1 MTLGLR
7 FHDGVDSRYS
17 PGRIWP
23 GDTVMQPRTRFMKHA
38 AHAALVIAA
47 GLAVSA
53 PGQALAQE
61 TELQEVLV
69 TAQKRSESLNDVPV
83 SVTAVAGEKL
93 DVLQSSGGDIRVFSA
108 RIPSVTLES
117 SYARIFPR
125 PYIRGLG
132 NTDFDFNAS
141 QPVSFVYD
149 EVVMENPV
157 LKSFPLFDID
167 QVEALRGPQ
176 GTLFGRNTP
185 AGVLKFDSAKPT
197 QTFGGY
203 AQASYATF
211 GTTNIQGA
219 VSGPIIDGVLAG
231 RLSGIYM
238 HRDDWIDNAF
248 TGRDNVTG
256 GYDQSAFRGQLLFT
270 PNESFSALFNA
281 HYTKLDGSPQI
292 FRANIIEPGTND
304 FVAGFKRDTIAQDAE
319 PRTGQTMEGS
329 GANLK
334 LTYDF
339 AGGPTLTSVTAYEH
353 VTAYSRGDVD
363 GGFGASFAPPS
374 GPGFIPFTAESA
386 DGIPYHA
393 QWSQEVR
400 LAGDFSGVNYTVGAF
415 YFFEDLKIDSINF
428 DTLAGGSV
436 NGYAYQHQKTEA
448 WALFANADYKLTEQ
462 LTVGG
467 GIRYSND
474 KKDFIAQQLISPIG
488 APQTPVLAA
497 DPESDDVSFNLNAT
511 YAVNTD
517 VNLYARI
524 AKGYRAPSIQGR
536 LLFGSSLSVAEKE
549 TLMSYEAGFKA
560 DLFDRRARV
569 DANVYYYKV
578 DDLQLTAV
586 GGGANFNRLIN
597 AENAVGYGFEFN
609 GEATPVENLLLTA
622 GLSYNYT
629 EIDDPNLATAPCGA
643 SCTVLDPAGV
653 LPGTVN
659 IDGNSLPNA
668 PRWIANFTARY
679 AIPYGDGEF
688 FAFTDWAYRS
698 KINFFL
704 YRSVEFT
711 DDKLLEGGLRLGYA
725 KADGAWEAAVFG
737 RNITNDKSLE
747 GGVDFN
753 NLTGFVNDPR
763 TIGVEVKTRF

>member
-1 MTLGLR
+1 MLL
-7 FHDGVDSRYS
+7 
-17 PGRIWP
+17 
-23 GDTVMQPRTRFMKHA
+23 RTRFMRGA
-38 AHAALVIAA
+38 AYAALA
-47 GLAVSA
+47 LSA
-53 PGQALAQE
+53 TVPAKAFAQ
-61 TELQEVLV
+61 TELGEVVV
-69 TAQKRSESLNDVPV
+69 TAQKRTENLNDVPV
-83 SVTAVAGEKL
+83 SVTAIGGEKL
-93 DVLQSSGGDIRVFSA
+93 DVLRSSGGDIRVFSA

-185 AGVLKFDSAKPT
+185 AGVLKFDSVKPS
-197 QTFGGY
+197 QSFGGY
-203 AQASYATF
+203 AQASYASL
-211 GTTNIQGA
+211 GTANVQGA
-219 VSGPIIDGVLAG
+219 VGGPLIEGVLAG
-231 RLSGIYM
+231 RLSAIYM
-238 HRDDWIDNAF
+238 HRDDWIDN
-248 TGRDNVTG
+248 TYTNKHNVTG
-256 GYDQSAFRGQLLFT
+256 GYDQTAVRGQLLYT
-270 PNESFSALFNA
+270 PNEDFSALLNA

-304 FVAGFKRDTIAQDAE
+304 FVDGFKRDKIAQDAE
-319 PRTGQTMEGS
+319 PLTSQTMEGY

-339 AGGPTLTSVTAYEH
+339 AAGPTLTSITAYEH

-363 GGFGASFAPPS
+363 GGFGASFAPPF
-374 GPGFIPFTAESA
+374 GPGFIPFSAESA
-386 DGIPYHA
+386 DGVPYHA
-393 QWSQEVR
+393 QWSQELR
-400 LAGDFSGVNYTVGAF
+400 LAGDLGAASYTLGGF
-415 YFFEDLKIDSINF
+415 YFYEDLKIDSINF
-428 DTLAGGSV
+428 DTLAGGIL

-448 WALFANADYKLTEQ
+448 WALFANLDYAVTNQ
-462 LTVGG
+462 LRIGG

-474 KKDFIAQQLISPIG
+474 KKDFIAQQLISPAG

-511 YAVNTD
+511 FAATDD

-536 LLFGSSLSVAEKE
+536 LLFGSDISVADKE

-560 DLFDRRARV
+560 DLFDRRARI
-569 DANVYYYKV
+569 DAAVYYYKV
-578 DDLQLTAV
+578 DDMQLTAV

-597 AENAVGYGFEFN
+597 AEHAEGYGFEFN
-609 GEATPVENLLLTA
+609 GEANPIQHLLLTT
-622 GLSYNYT
+622 GFSYNHT
-629 EIDDPNLATAPCGA
+629 EIQDPNLATQPCGA
-643 SCTVLDPAGV
+643 SCTVLDPAGA
-653 LPGTVN
+653 PGTVL

-668 PRWIANFTARY
+668 PRWIANLTARY
-679 AIPYGDGEF
+679 AIPYGEGEF
-688 FAFTDWAYRS
+688 YVFTDWAYRS

-704 YRSVEFT
+704 YRSIEFT
-711 DDKLLEGGLRLGYA
+711 DDEMLEGGLRFGYA
-725 KADGAWEAAVFG
+725 FADGHLDAAVFA
-737 RNITNDKSLE
+737 RNITNDRSLE
-747 GGVDFN
+747 GGIDFN

-763 TIGVEVKTRF
+763 TIGLELKTRF